1 MKKYFR
7 QGVRRAGL
15 VVAITAMASLMVGA
29 RRSDG
34 PCGMSPR
41 RVEAPQQGIG
51 GALRFAYSATS
62 THSLGRPLFFEAG
75 NFERAPETA
84 MFWYG
89 DDHSRLV
96 VLENALPVTGGR
108 LSTGRWAEYKF
119 GSQFSDGAVIPILPF
134 PAATVRSVDIGLC
147 SAEQPWTNP
156 QGCGTADDMVRQLET
171 INERVGLPFAP
182 PIPGV
187 GFCGEPGA
195 RITSR
200 PGTAR
205 WSVEMGTP
213 NGTPLGTQDLFCV
226 EFGISL
232 TTQLDCFA
240 TYGPLLLG
248 CVYDGWTVRAC
259 GEFGTRLVDGVH
271 RDPVFNLRSFES
283 NPGEGRSN
291 GARVCGFPADLTIA
305 GGVVNDQIRSTLVG
319 GINNGLQRAVTRR
332 DLELPG
338 DPIPGTCSSTL
349 GPTARSNCARPA
361 AGRTPNQECAFFLT
375 GDPNSTAVRSS
386 CEARRSGVSCTTNRD
401 CGAGSGRRCEIVGRC
416 LTDGFGSGPC
426 FENADCQSGQCII
439 TQSECVDSE
448 PVCYWNV
455 EVDRVETL
463 PSGLQVVIA
472 EDLAD
477 ETAQVFQNRAV
488 LGLLSRPDDNG
499 NSVCRP
505 GTALP
510 FGGVS
515 ASGVLGPAMGAP
527 IP

>member
-7 QGVRRAGL
+7 QGVRRGGL
-15 VVAITAMASLMVGA
+15 VVAITAMASLMIGA

-134 PAATVRSVDIGLC
+134 PAATVRNVDIGLC

-156 QGCGTADDMVRQLET
+156 RGCGTADDMMRQLET
-171 INERVGLPFAP
+171 INERIGLPFVP
-182 PIPGV
+182 SPIL
-187 GFCGEPGA
+187 GFCGAPEA

-205 WSVEMGTP
+205 WAVELGTP

-226 EFGISL
+226 DFGITL
-232 TTQLDCFA
+232 TTQLDCFSA
-240 TYGPLLLG
+240 LGFPSFLG
-248 CVYDGWTVRAC
+248 CIYDGWTVRAC

-271 RDPVFNLRSFES
+271 RDPVFTLRSFES
-283 NPGEGRSN
+283 NPGSGSGN

-305 GGVVNDQIRSTLVG
+305 GGVVNDQIRNTLVN
-319 GINNGLQRAVTRR
+319 GINDGLQRAVTRR
-332 DLELPG
+332 DLELDG
-338 DPIPGTCSSTL
+338 DPIPGTCSSTF
-349 GPTARSNCARPA
+349 GFVSRSNCARPA

-401 CGAGSGRRCEIVGRC
+401 CGAGSGRRCDIVGRC

-426 FENADCQSGQCII
+426 FEDADCQSGRCII
-439 TQSECVDSE
+439 TQAECVDSE

-488 LGLLSRPDDNG
+488 LGLLSPANG
-499 NSVCRP
+499 NGVCRP
-505 GTALP
+505 NTPPP
-510 FGGVS
+510 FVGSS
-515 ASGVLGPAMGAP
+515 ASGVLGPATGAP